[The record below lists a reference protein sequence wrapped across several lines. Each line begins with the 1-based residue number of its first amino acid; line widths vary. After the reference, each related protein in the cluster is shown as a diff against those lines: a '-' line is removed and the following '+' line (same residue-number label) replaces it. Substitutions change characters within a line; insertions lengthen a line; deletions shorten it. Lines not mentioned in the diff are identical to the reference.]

1 MAPPLPSGYLFTND
15 PDYLTQHGSMEP
27 MYKNQQPP
35 KPAPPVE
42 EEKKEPGMM
51 EKGFEKV
58 KDGSKRAYQTVSST
72 VGSMLK
78 KNEAQERRQ
87 ARYSSSFGRL
97 VVFWKHVFPS
107 RRVEDIPNQGANM
120 YKLTRISHD
129 KPKLSK
135 TPLIPAISAFRIDH
149 WPRWSLRRGDSK
161 AVGFL
166 LWGHRAKH
174 PGLGP

>member
-58 KDGSKRAYQTVSST
+58 KDGSKQAYQTVSST

-97 VVFWKHVFPS
+97 VVF
-107 RRVEDIPNQGANM
+107 
-120 YKLTRISHD
+120 
-129 KPKLSK
+129 
-135 TPLIPAISAFRIDH
+135 
-149 WPRWSLRRGDSK
+149 
-161 AVGFL
+161 
-166 LWGHRAKH
+166 
-174 PGLGP
+174 